1 MVKLGL
7 IAGGG
12 VLPVSLA
19 GHCRTVGRPLFVL
32 RLKGFV
38 GPDLQGYD
46 GLDLGVA
53 ELGKGIDA
61 LRKAGCGAICLAG
74 KVDRP
79 DLASLKPDLRGLKAL
94 PGAIM
99 AARKGDDGLLSFL
112 ILEFEKEGFAVEGAH
127 EVMRGLT
134 LAEGPLGRHAPGEAH
149 LADVRR
155 ALEAARTI
163 GRLDIGQAAVACEG
177 LVLAVEAQEGT
188 DAMLRRVANLPAAI
202 RGTQERPRGV
212 LAKASKP
219 GQELRVDLPT
229 VGPETI
235 RRAALAG
242 LVGIAGEAGQV
253 LVLDR
258 DETRRLAD
266 EAGLFVLGV
275 PPT

>member
-12 VLPVSLA
+12 ALPVSLA
-19 GHCRTVGRPLFVL
+19 AHCRAVGRPLFVL
-32 RLKGFV
+32 RLKSFA
-38 GPDLQGYD
+38 GPDLQAFD
-46 GLDLGVA
+46 GADVGVA
-53 ELGKGIDA
+53 ELGRGIDA
-61 LRKAGCGAICLAG
+61 LRRAGCEAVCLAG

-79 DLASLKPDLRGLKAL
+79 DLAALKPDLRGLKAL
-94 PGAIM
+94 PGAIV
-99 AARKGDDGLLSFL
+99 AARQGDDGLLTFL
-112 ILEFEKEGFAVEGAH
+112 ITELEKEGFAVEGAH

-134 LAEGPLGRHAPGEAH
+134 LAEGPLGSHSPGEH
-149 LADVRR
+149 HFADIRR
-155 ALEAARTI
+155 ALEAARAI

-188 DAMLRRVANLPAAI
+188 DAMLRRVADLPPAI
-202 RGTQERPRGV
+202 RGTPERPRGV

-235 RRAALAG
+235 RRAAIAG
-242 LVGIAGEAGQV
+242 LAGIAGEAGQI

-275 PPT
+275 SPP